1 MNNTGTFTPSAAT
14 PDQAVVY
21 IYRPT
26 EMANAL
32 YSPGLTVNEEFKLY
46 LKNGVISRLSFSP
59 GDYIFGFQAEQ
70 KYSGLA
76 PLPLK
81 LTKDTIYYIRV
92 NTSLKISNGNSYKP
106 YERSFKLTLVDSQ
119 SAVKEIEDCCLT
131 NKTGST
137 DLHENR
143 SDDEKPDENFSVD
156 KTQNPFSH

>member
-1 MNNTGTFTPSAAT
+1 MNNTGTFTPSATT
-14 PDQAVVY
+14 PEQAVVY

-32 YSPGLTVNEEFKLY
+32 YSPGLTINEEFRLY

-70 KYSGLA
+70 KYSGLE
-76 PLPLK
+76 PLSLK
-81 LTKDTIYYIRV
+81 LTEGKIYYIRV
-92 NTSLKISNGNSYKP
+92 STSLKVSNSNGYKP
-106 YERSFKLTLVDSQ
+106 YERRFKLMLVDSQ
-119 SAVKEIEDCCLT
+119 SAVKEIEDCCLS
-131 NKTGST
+131 NSTGST
-137 DLHENR
+137 ESKENV